1 MKRIIAGILLAVS
14 ACAAP
19 QAPIP
24 LPADSLAAGQALAR
38 ELRTAAPDE
47 SSETRATL
55 IIHSGKVTTTV
66 PVVCRVVVKDGNWE
80 TIYETSATA
89 NIGAEKLIVIHS
101 TNGPNQYLYARAA
114 QPGSSL
120 PEPTA
125 IKPADTNIP
134 LAGSDFSLSDL
145 GLQFLYWPQQQRFPD
160 ETRLGQACYVLESR
174 NPEGSEGVKIRS
186 DIDQETSGLLIATSY
201 DSGGHVVKEFSLSSS
216 GFKKVNGRWVLEKMD
231 IKDKK
236 KHSQTELKFD
246 IQQ

>member
-1 MKRIIAGILLAVS
+1 MKRIIAGIFLAVS

-24 LPADSLAAGQALAR
+24 LPADSLAAGQALAQ
-38 ELRTAAPDE
+38 ELRTAGPDE
-47 SSETRATL
+47 DSEVHGTL
-55 IIHSGKVTTTV
+55 IIHGGKVTTQV
-66 PVVCRVVVKDGNWE
+66 PVVCRVVVKDGSWE
-80 TIYETSATA
+80 TIYETSATT

-114 QPGSSL
+114 QPGSPL
-120 PEPTA
+120 PEPA
-125 IKPADTNIP
+125 SIKPADTDIP
-134 LAGSDFSLSDL
+134 FAGSDFSLSDL
-145 GLQFLYWPQQQRFPD
+145 GLQFLFWPQQQRFPD

-174 NPEGSEGVKIRS
+174 NPGATNSVKIRS
-186 DIDQETSGLLIATSY
+186 DIDQETSGLLIATAY
-201 DSGGHVVKEFSLSSS
+201 DSGGHEVKVFSLSSS

-231 IKDKK
+231 IRDKK